1 MRGAAMDA
9 APKGSRLT
17 PIRIGAALV
26 VAAAL
31 SIGATAC
38 GSDSSSESTGSAA
51 VVEKE
56 AGLFTKGARVT
67 VVNKDSAGIKVT
79 MCGDGGCKAAVELKA
94 VGDWDVMS
102 GEDVSGSVRYADGY
116 TVDFT
121 AGNPDVGAPWIKL
134 TAPPAGNG
142 MCCETTTFRLFEG
155 ERLYTSGP
163 TSPGGYPFVADRTA
177 DSSDYK
183 EMTLNAY
190 GNGGLLEPCKDYSGS
205 CRPVG

>member
-1 MRGAAMDA
+1 MDA
-9 APKGSRLT
+9 ASKGSRLT

-26 VAAAL
+26 VAGAL

-38 GSDSSSESTGSAA
+38 GSDSSSDSTGSAS

-56 AGLFTKGARVT
+56 AGLFTKGVRLKVI
-67 VVNKDSAGIKVT
+67 NKDPGGTRVT
-79 MCGDGGCKAAVELKA
+79 MCGDGGCKPAQDLNAV
-94 VGDWDVMS
+94 DDSDVFS

-134 TAPPAGNG
+134 TPPPPADG
-142 MCCETTTFRLFEG
+142 ETVTFRLFEN
-155 ERLYTSGP
+155 ERRYTSG
-163 TSPGGYPFVADRTA
+163 TDSPGGYPFVAERTA

-183 EMTLNAY
+183 ELTLSAY
-190 GNGGLLEPCKDYSGS
+190 RNGGLLGACDNYGGD